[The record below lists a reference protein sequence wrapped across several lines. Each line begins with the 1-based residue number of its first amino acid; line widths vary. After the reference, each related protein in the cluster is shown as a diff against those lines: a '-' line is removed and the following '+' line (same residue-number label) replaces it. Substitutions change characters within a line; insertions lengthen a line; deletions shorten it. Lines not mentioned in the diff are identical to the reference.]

1 MKSFKFDALTLCKY
15 NKDILQASIAK
26 RIKGKSFAYIR
37 KDLISSSYG
46 AGLFVY
52 GAPK

>member
-26 RIKGKSFAYIR
+26 RIKGKSFASIR
-37 KDLISSSYG
+37 KDLFLLLMRQGFLSMGIS
-46 AGLFVY
+46 
-52 GAPK
+52 K